1 MKEAMLKKSRECILY
16 LTQKGLDYPATS
28 SPALLASGQRLAL
41 VTTNVTT
48 SGQQPPSAESRSVR
62 SSVSVSTQGTP
73 ILSSST
79 SAGPANGTQL
89 NLNY

>member
-1 MKEAMLKKSRECILY
+1 MQEAMLKKSRECILY
-16 LTQKGLDYPATS
+16 LIQKGLDYPATS

-48 SGQQPPSAESRSVR
+48 SGQPPSAESRSVR

-79 SAGPANGTQL
+79 SSGPANGTQL